1 MNKNTLFIQG
11 RFFLPRC
18 HLALYPALP
27 PVTHTTLW
35 NTIIFPACNVCLT
48 LWNTKDKQN
57 QVISLTIPSVVHLT
71 DCILPVLST
80 PGSL

>member
-18 HLALYPALP
+18 HLALHPALP
-27 PVTHTTLW
+27 PVTQLYGILSYSRHVTYALRYGILKI
-35 NTIIFPACNVCLT
+35 NA
-48 LWNTKDKQN
+48 
-57 QVISLTIPSVVHLT
+57 ISLTIPSVVHLT